1 MADDNAVIAPYIY
14 FPDPIRGRPIANG
27 YVYVGR
33 PDTDPEVPAN
43 QIKVRAVQETGLTVP
58 IAQPIRTGAGG
69 VPMLNGSP
77 VQLIADGEYSIKVL
91 DSMRAQIY
99 YAPSLVGGLR
109 PTTIVRTQPIPL
121 SFELPNRFINKNL
134 FDPNAT
140 AKEYFDLSGAAVD
153 LGPIGSAPFDFENIP
168 ASRFDLADESTAIID
183 LGDLS

>member
-1 MADDNAVIAPYIY
+1 MADENAVIAPYIY

-109 PTTIVRTQPIPL
+109 PTTIVRTQAIPL
-121 SFELPNRFINKNL
+121 TFELPNRFINKNL
-134 FDPNAT
+134 FDPNTT
-140 AKEYFDLSGAAVD
+140 AKDYFDLSGSAVD

-168 ASRFDLADESTAIID
+168 ASRLDLADESTAIID
-183 LGDLS
+183 LGDLI

>member
-1 MADDNAVIAPYIY
+1 MADENAVIAPYIY

-33 PDTDPEVPAN
+33 PDTDPEVSAN

-77 VQLIADGEYSIKVL
+77 VQLVADGEYSIKVL
-91 DSMRAQIY
+91 DSLRAEIY

-121 SFELPNRFINKNL
+121 TFELPNRFINKNL
-134 FDPNAT
+134 FDPNTT
-140 AKEYFDLSGAAVD
+140 AETYFTPVGEPVD
-153 LGPIGSAPFDFENIP
+153 FGSTGSAPFNFENIP
-168 ASRFDLADESTAIID
+168 ASRFDLADESVAIID
-183 LGDLS
+183 LGGLN

>member
-1 MADDNAVIAPYIY
+1 MADENAVIAPYIY

-27 YVYVGR
+27 YIYVGK
-33 PDTDPEVPAN
+33 PDTDPEVTAN
-43 QIKVRAVQETGLTVP
+43 QIKVKAVQETGLTVP

-77 VQLIADGEYSIKVL
+77 VQLTTEGEYSIKVL

-109 PTTIVRTQPIPL
+109 PTTIVRTQAIPL
-121 SFELPNRFINKNL
+121 TFELPNRFINKNL
-134 FDPNAT
+134 FDPNTT
-140 AKEYFDLSGAAVD
+140 AQAYFDLSGATVD
-153 LGPIGSAPFDFENIP
+153 LGPIGAAPFDFENIP